1 VSKGDREQPIIVGIA
16 GHRPYKPCKSVRRIL
31 IAVFG
36 DNPKNWI
43 GQKMTLFC
51 DPEVTWA
58 GVKVGGIRVSHLS
71 GINKPKTLLL
81 TQTRGKKAEVL
92 ILPIGLSDEE
102 KESIEEI
109 KTEIAAVDTLEKL
122 KAVAFVVKN
131 SSKAIQDAVRDCYAK
146 RQAELKDLS
155 KPNTGETK

>member
-1 VSKGDREQPIIVGIA
+1 MPGMEPRRRVAVLLA
-16 GHRPYKPCKSVRRIL
+16 GGTGTRIGP
-31 IAVFG
+31 AASG
-36 DNPKNWI
+36 GTPK
-43 GQKMTLFC
+43 QLL
-51 DPEVTWA
+51 E
-58 GVKVGGIRVSHLS
+58 VGGR
-71 GINKPKTLLL
+71 TLLEHALHTFHL